1 MEAVNK
7 CPNCGAAVEP
17 NYDGSSKCIYCGSAF
32 GEKRPV
38 VVETTATI
46 NPVDGPLYTFDLSA
60 PAWEYTRGQIF
71 KKNIGRGFLIWIIWS
86 VFRAILPVIFGK
98 KFDIDSVYFNNIIIS
113 PIGGAFWF
121 ARAALFII
129 GYPLLICTAFYDKVK
144 NG

>member
-1 MEAVNK
+1 MDAINK

-17 NYDGSSKCIYCGSAF
+17 NYDGSSKCAYCGGVF

-38 VVETTATI
+38 AIETSATI
-46 NPVDGPLYTFDLSA
+46 APAAVPSYTFDLSA
-60 PAWEYTRGQIF
+60 PAREYTRGQIF
-71 KKNIGRGFLIWIIWS
+71 KKNIARGFLLWIIWS

-98 KFDIDSVYFNNIIIS
+98 NFDIESVYFNNIIIS

-129 GYPLLICTAFYDKVK
+129 GYPLLICTVFYNKAK